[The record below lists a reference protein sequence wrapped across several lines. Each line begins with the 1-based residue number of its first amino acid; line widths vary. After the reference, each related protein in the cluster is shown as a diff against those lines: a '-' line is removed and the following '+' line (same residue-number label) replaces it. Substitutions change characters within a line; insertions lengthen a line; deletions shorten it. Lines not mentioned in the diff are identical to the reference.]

1 MKKIAAV
8 LLLVITISG
17 LTALGAPR
25 IAVDNTTYDFG
36 VVVEGMAVAHAF
48 VLSNL
53 GDQTL
58 EITRVNAACGCT
70 TTTLAKSQLAAG
82 ESVALEVLVNTAGF
96 SGSIAKEITVESTD
110 SANPKLVLTIVG
122 ATTRP
127 QDYQIPVGDLDYLF
141 YLLIDL
147 REPNDYAAG
156 HLMGAINLPYAE
168 LDLWKSRLPQGVLM
182 ILYDWDGS
190 LSDQATQTLQQAGF
204 LEARSLLGG
213 LNEWTLLYKGK
224 YVADSPGR

>member
-1 MKKIAAV
+1 MNKTAPV
-8 LLLVITISG
+8 MLLVVAVFG
-17 LTALGAPR
+17 LATLGAPR
-25 IAVDNTTYDFG
+25 IAVDNATYDFG
-36 VVVEGMAVAHAF
+36 VVVEGIAVAHTF
-48 VLSNL
+48 ILSNV

-58 EITRVNAACGCT
+58 EITRVNAVCGCT

-96 SGSIAKEITVESTD
+96 SGSIAKEIAVESTD
-110 SANPKLVLTIVG
+110 PANPKLVLTIVG

-127 QDYQIPVGDLDYLF
+127 QDYQIPVGDLNYLF

-168 LDLWKSRLPQGVLM
+168 LDLWESRLPQGVLM

-224 YVADSPGR
+224 YVADSAGG